1 MHITTLLASAS
12 ALHASAPNWHGTL
25 LLLFQPAEEDG
36 TGAQSVCADPT
47 YGHILRT
54 FPPSVLLGAHVVPAP
69 FGLVAV
75 RKGAMTSNSDSLHI
89 TVFGTG
95 GHASMPESTID
106 PVVLAAYIIIRL
118 QSIVSREVAPRQHA
132 VITVGSLQAG
142 QAENVIPS
150 SAILKINIR
159 TFNSEVRK
167 QVLKAV
173 RRVVDAECSASGCE
187 KAAVIKE
194 TLSLPMVWND
204 GGATDML
211 STTFEGIFG
220 SRGGFVGDINPL
232 PGSEDFGHLVTGAER
247 PGVFWVYGKFVFVTI
262 T

>member
-1 MHITTLLASAS
+1 
-12 ALHASAPNWHGTL
+12 
-25 LLLFQPAEEDG
+25 
-36 TGAQSVCADPT
+36 
-47 YGHILRT
+47 
-54 FPPSVLLGAHVVPAP
+54 
-69 FGLVAV
+69 
-75 RKGAMTSNSDSLHI
+75 
-89 TVFGTG
+89 
-95 GHASMPESTID
+95 MPESTID

-247 PGVFWVYGKFVFVTI
+247 PGVFWVYGCMDPALFETSNTGPGEVFVPKMPIPSNHSAEFAPEIEGTLR
-262 T
+262 TAVETYVAAALTWLL